1 MQNKKRWYPNKKQN
15 NYPSICSYFEDHNG
29 LFYCQGGETNA
40 AKICKGNPHN
50 CIKTKYH
57 REASK
62 SDKRKN
68 AEATYNAE

>member
-15 NYPSICSYFEDHNG
+15 NYPSICSRFENHDG
-29 LFYCQGGETNA
+29 LFYCQGGEIHA
-40 AKICKGNPHN
+40 ANICKGNPHN

-57 REASK
+57 KEASK

-68 AEATYNAE
+68 AEAAYEK